1 MEDKFIELITEILEE
16 DTPVRLEDRLDSF
29 AVWDSLAVLSLVS
42 MIDDEYEVIIG
53 NKELETLE
61 TVGDII
67 KLVKSKSE

>member
-1 MEDKFIELITEILEE
+1 MEDKFIELVTEILEE

-29 AVWDSLAVLSLVS
+29 DFWDSLAVLSLVS

-61 TVGDII
+61 TVGDVL
-67 KLVKSKSE
+67 KLVNSKIG